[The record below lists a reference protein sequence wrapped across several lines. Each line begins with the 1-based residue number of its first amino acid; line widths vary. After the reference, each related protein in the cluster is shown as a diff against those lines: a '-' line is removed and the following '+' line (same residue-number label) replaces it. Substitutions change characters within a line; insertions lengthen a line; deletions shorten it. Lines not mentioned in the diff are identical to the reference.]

1 VFPPVS
7 SGGKKSSITAAHIE
21 GQLEGRTVEKVTVI
35 PFIKEKEPSSLPHS
49 LGNKLK

>member
-21 GQLEGRTVEKVTVI
+21 GQLEGRTVEKVIVI
-35 PFIKEKEPSSLPHS
+35 PF
-49 LGNKLK
+49 LKKMQGTIFIMSFFRE